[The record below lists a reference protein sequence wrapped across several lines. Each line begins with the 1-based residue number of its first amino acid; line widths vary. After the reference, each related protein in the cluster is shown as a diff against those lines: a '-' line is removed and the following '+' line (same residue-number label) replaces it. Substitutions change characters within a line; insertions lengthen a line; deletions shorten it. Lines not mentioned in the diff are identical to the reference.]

1 MIEGDL
7 YWSKPAG
14 WFTLEDKRADGTPD
28 TRRLVLVASGTG
40 LAPFIS
46 YILHLKNIE
55 SLSQKRN
62 SASSWGRIRAR
73 AWLPRHA

>member
-46 YILHLKNIE
+46 YILLLTQCFSNVGDRK
-55 SLSQKRN
+55 SVV
-62 SASSWGRIRAR
+62 
-73 AWLPRHA
+73 